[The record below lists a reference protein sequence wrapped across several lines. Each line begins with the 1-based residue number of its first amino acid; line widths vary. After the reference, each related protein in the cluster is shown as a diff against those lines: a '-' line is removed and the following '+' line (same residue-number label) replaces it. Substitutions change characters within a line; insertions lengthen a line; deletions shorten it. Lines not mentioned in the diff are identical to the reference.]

1 VVESGSTGGAFWLLL
16 FSTSKEEA
24 MGRTAA
30 SIIITVLA
38 LSASFI
44 AAIIVTILV
53 TREMELTD
61 TETDGAEA

>member
-1 VVESGSTGGAFWLLL
+1 MAR
-16 FSTSKEEA
+16 A
-24 MGRTAA
+24 AA
-30 SIIITVLA
+30 SFILSVMA

-44 AAIIVTILV
+44 VAIIVTILV